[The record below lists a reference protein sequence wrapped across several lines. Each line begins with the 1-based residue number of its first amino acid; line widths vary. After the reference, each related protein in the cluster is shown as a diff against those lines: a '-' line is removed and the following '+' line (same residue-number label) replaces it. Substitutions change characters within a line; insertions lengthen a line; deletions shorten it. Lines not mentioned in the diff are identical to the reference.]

1 MNTTRIQAAYQ
12 IAVQTMM
19 AASPEMPREVAE
31 AAVEAIATLVIAT
44 IAEELDN
51 DEADNAVKH

>member
-1 MNTTRIQAAYQ
+1 MNQTRVQAAYQ
-12 IAVQTMM
+12 MAVQTMM
-19 AASPEMPREVAE
+19 QASPEMPREVAE

>member
-1 MNTTRIQAAYQ
+1 MNQTRIQAAYQ
-12 IAVQTMM
+12 MAVQTMM
-19 AASPEMPREVAE
+19 QASPEMPREVAE

-51 DEADNAVKH
+51 DEADHAVKH

>member
-1 MNTTRIQAAYQ
+1 MNQTRIQAAYQ
-12 IAVQTMM
+12 MAIQTMM
-19 AASPEMPREVAE
+19 QASPEMPREVAE

-51 DEADNAVKH
+51 DEAENAVKH

>member
-1 MNTTRIQAAYQ
+1 MNQTRIQAAYQ
-12 IAVQTMM
+12 MAVQTMM
-19 AASPEMPREVAE
+19 QASPEMPREVAE

-51 DEADNAVKH
+51 DEAENAVKH

>member
-12 IAVQTMM
+12 MAVQTMM
-19 AASPEMPREVAE
+19 QASPEMPREVAE

>member
-1 MNTTRIQAAYQ
+1 MNQTRIQAAYQ
-12 IAVQTMM
+12 MAVQTMM
-19 AASPEMPREVAE
+19 QASPEMPREVAE

>member
-1 MNTTRIQAAYQ
+1 MNTRIQAAYQ
-12 IAVQTMM
+12 MAVETMM
-19 AASPEMPREVAE
+19 QASPEMPRNVAE

-51 DEADNAVKH
+51 SEAEDAVKH

>member
-19 AASPEMPREVAE
+19 QASPEMPRDVAE

>member
-1 MNTTRIQAAYQ
+1 MNRTRIQAAYQ
-12 IAVQTMM
+12 VAVQTMM
-19 AASPEMPREVAE
+19 QASPEMPREVAE

>member
-1 MNTTRIQAAYQ
+1 M
-12 IAVQTMM
+12 AVQTMM
-19 AASPEMPREVAE
+19 QASPEMPREVAE
-31 AAVEAIATLVIAT
+31 AAVEAIATIVIAT

>member
-19 AASPEMPREVAE
+19 QASPEMPREVAE
-31 AAVEAIATLVIAT
+31 AAVDAIATLVIAT

-51 DEADNAVKH
+51 NEADNAVKH

>member
-1 MNTTRIQAAYQ
+1 MNQTRIQAAYQ
-12 IAVQTMM
+12 MAVQTMM
-19 AASPEMPREVAE
+19 QASPEMPREVAE

-44 IAEELDN
+44 ISEELDN

>member
-1 MNTTRIQAAYQ
+1 MNQTRIQAAYQ
-12 IAVQTMM
+12 MAVQTMM
-19 AASPEMPREVAE
+19 QASPEMPREVAE
-31 AAVEAIATLVIAT
+31 AAVEAIASLVIAT

>member
-1 MNTTRIQAAYQ
+1 MNQTRIQAAYQ
-12 IAVQTMM
+12 MAVQTMM
-19 AASPEMPREVAE
+19 QASPEMPREVAE

-51 DEADNAVKH
+51 DEANNAVKH

>member
-1 MNTTRIQAAYQ
+1 MNQTRIQAAYQ
-12 IAVQTMM
+12 MAVQTMM
-19 AASPEMPREVAE
+19 EASPEMPREVAV

-51 DEADNAVKH
+51 DEAENAVKH

>member
-19 AASPEMPREVAE
+19 QASPEMPREVAE
-31 AAVEAIATLVIAT
+31 AAVDAIATLVIAT

>member
-19 AASPEMPREVAE
+19 EAAEMPRDVAE
-31 AAVEAIATLVIAT
+31 TCVDAIATLVIAT
-44 IAEELDN
+44 IAEELN
-51 DEADNAVKH
+51 SDEADNATHH

>member
-1 MNTTRIQAAYQ
+1 MNQTRIQAAYQ
-12 IAVQTMM
+12 MAVQTMM

-44 IAEELDN
+44 IAEELDS

>member
-19 AASPEMPREVAE
+19 QASPEMPREVAE

>member
-19 AASPEMPREVAE
+19 QASPEMPREVAE
-31 AAVEAIATLVIAT
+31 AAVDAIATLVIAT
-44 IAEELDN
+44 IAEELDS
-51 DEADNAVKH
+51 EGSDNATHH

>member
-1 MNTTRIQAAYQ
+1 MNQTRIQAAYQ
-12 IAVQTMM
+12 VAVQTMM

-44 IAEELDN
+44 IAEELDK
-51 DEADNAVKH
+51 DEAENATHH

>member
-1 MNTTRIQAAYQ
+1 MNQTRIQAAYQ
-12 IAVQTMM
+12 MAVQTMM
-19 AASPEMPREVAE
+19 QASPEMPREVAE

-51 DEADNAVKH
+51 DEADNAIKH